1 MLLCA
6 LNVNIPLKQIYLCQD
21 FVFSAPDFFCIL
33 HLSSAGISLD
43 FDQISLSHM
52 LLHCAYFVFCSSLY
66 PQIRVNTKLPALVA
80 TD

>member
-21 FVFSAPDFFCIL
+21 FVFFAPDFLCIL
-33 HLSSAGISLD
+33 HLISAGISLD

-52 LLHCAYFVFCSSLY
+52 LLHSLFCIL
-66 PQIRVNTKLPALVA
+66 
-80 TD
+80 